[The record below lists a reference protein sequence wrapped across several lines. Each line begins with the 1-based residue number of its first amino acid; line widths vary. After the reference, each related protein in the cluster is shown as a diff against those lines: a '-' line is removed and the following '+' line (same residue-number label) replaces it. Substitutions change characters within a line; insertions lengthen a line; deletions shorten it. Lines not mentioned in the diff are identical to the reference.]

1 MLARRTALQ
10 PQNKVRAMSVLI
22 VDDEYY
28 IRDVLIAFLLD
39 AGYNATGA
47 RDGRDALDCL
57 RKYPGRFR
65 LILLDVMMPYMTGWE
80 LLEAIRN
87 DSALAHLPVI
97 LMTAAEN
104 VHQKALEQGAAD
116 YLPKPIDLDE
126 LLDIVEYYYV
136 GDQREA

>member
-1 MLARRTALQ
+1 
-10 PQNKVRAMSVLI
+10 MSVLI

-28 IRDVLIAFLLD
+28 IRDVLTAFLLD
-39 AGYNATGA
+39 AGYDATGA
-47 RDGRDALDCL
+47 RNGRDAVDCL
-57 RKYPGRFR
+57 HQHPGHFR

-80 LLEAIRN
+80 LLETIRH
-87 DSALAHLPVI
+87 DPALATLPVI
-97 LMTAAEN
+97 LMTAADN
-104 VHQKALEQGAAD
+104 VHQKAIERGATD

>member
-1 MLARRTALQ
+1 
-10 PQNKVRAMSVLI
+10 MSVLI

-28 IRDVLIAFLLD
+28 IRDVLITFLLD
-39 AGYNATGA
+39 AGYDATGA
-47 RDGRDALDCL
+47 RNGRDAVDCL
-57 RKYPGRFR
+57 RQHPRRFR

-80 LLEAIRN
+80 FLETIR
-87 DSALAHLPVI
+87 DDPALATLPVI

-104 VHQKALEQGAAD
+104 VHQKAIERGATG

-136 GDQREA
+136 EDQQEA

>member
-1 MLARRTALQ
+1 
-10 PQNKVRAMSVLI
+10 MSVLI

-28 IRDVLIAFLLD
+28 IRDVLTTFLLE
-39 AGYNATGA
+39 AGYDATGA
-47 RDGRDALDCL
+47 RDGRDAVDNL
-57 RKYPGRFR
+57 RQQPGRFR

-80 LLEAIRN
+80 LLETIR
-87 DSALAHLPVI
+87 DDPALAALPVI

-104 VHQKALEQGAAD
+104 VHQKAIEQGATD

-136 GDQREA
+136 DDQRER

>member
-1 MLARRTALQ
+1 
-10 PQNKVRAMSVLI
+10 MSVLI

-39 AGYNATGA
+39 AGYDASGA
-47 RDGRDALDCL
+47 RNGRDAVDCL
-57 RKYPGRFR
+57 HQHPGRFR

-80 LLEAIRN
+80 LLERIRS
-87 DSALAHLPVI
+87 DPTLARMPVI
-97 LMTAAEN
+97 LMTDGEN
-104 VHQKALEQGAAD
+104 VHQKALEQGATD

-136 GDQREA
+136 DHQREV

>member
-1 MLARRTALQ
+1 
-10 PQNKVRAMSVLI
+10 MSVLI

-28 IRDVLIAFLLD
+28 IRDVLTALLLD
-39 AGYNATGA
+39 AGYDVAGA

-57 RKYPGRFR
+57 RMHPGRFR

-80 LLEAIRN
+80 VLAAIRN
-87 DSALAHLPVI
+87 DPAHADLPVI

-104 VHQKALEQGAAD
+104 VHQKAIEQGASD

-126 LLDIVEYYYV
+126 LLDIVKYYYV
-136 GDQREA
+136 DDQREA